1 MADGQANRGGGA
13 ASRSRSGGGRGS
25 GGGEGGGGGSGG
37 GGDGAT
43 TKELMAQFTDEMST
57 LMRKELELAR
67 AELGESA
74 RRSAVAGGMLGGAA
88 VCTTLVVAALHGGFL
103 RALQRRLSPMG
114 GGIVAALCY
123 GLAAAGLGKAG
134 IEELRRRPPSL
145 ARTTETLKEDVQ
157 WAAHPTRSAAQ

>member
-1 MADGQANRGGGA
+1 MADGQANRGGA
-13 ASRSRSGGGRGS
+13 ASRARSGGR
-25 GGGEGGGGGSGG
+25 GGGGGGEE
-37 GGDGAT
+37 AT

-67 AELGESA
+67 AELRDSA

-88 VCTTLVVAALHGGFL
+88 VCGTLVVAALHGGFL